1 MEYKKKLKIN
11 LNSRRLS
18 LLNKKV
24 KRDLRSE
31 LVSDGTHMD
40 WWVLEPQLWP

>member
-1 MEYKKKLKIN
+1 MEYKKNWKIN

-24 KRDLRSE
+24 KRDLKSE
-31 LVSDGTHMD
+31 LISDTWTDGY
-40 WWVLEPQLWP
+40 